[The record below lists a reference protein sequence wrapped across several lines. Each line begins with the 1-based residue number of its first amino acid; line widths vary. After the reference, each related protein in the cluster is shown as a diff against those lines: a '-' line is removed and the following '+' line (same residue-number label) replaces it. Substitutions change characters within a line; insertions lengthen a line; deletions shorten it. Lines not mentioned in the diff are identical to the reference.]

1 MLDLVREIEEVFAKP
16 IHGREWAK
24 VLFWDLLDFDR
35 LAIPVPTDVLGQ
47 ADRPVIG
54 ESVLWAE
61 SGDIRVAMFR
71 RSSGDWNPDSLG
83 QVAGTVALVWRRALL
98 LFGDAAE
105 ANWHLVVSIPR
116 TEGQAGECRVC
127 RLSGNSRSS
136 RLPGLLAG
144 LSPETPSSTGQAL
157 RSLWLDADPLTDPT
171 EGVMYGLPRWLRSR
185 LRGSSFEDFVR
196 QAGAHANLTKCEE
209 VALGQRI
216 QAGDRDAWRE
226 LVRHNIRLAI
236 WGARRFAKSRL
247 EFEDIVQHS
256 LLGVMRAADRFDPA
270 MDARFSTYA
279 FHWMRQCC
287 QRACEVEAT
296 LIRVPS
302 HHHRGIRDYRKQVRG
317 SGVEHRASDLNEE
330 YEHILNLMSL
340 DSYEWAATPV
350 YGEASMDYDP
360 ASIFMESAAKD
371 EIANAI
377 YSILSVSS
385 ERDQEVVYRRFGL
398 NDREEATLE
407 EIGEHLGI
415 TRERVRQIESKQLRR
430 LREELSKKLGEFK
443 LAIQEDDE
451 ERTLGQASGEVQ
463 SARKQI
469 VDVIR
474 RANGEMAAVEL
485 SRTLRIERSVRKA
498 ALSGLVSEGVI
509 TIAGEGRSARY
520 LTTMNGAVD
529 EPGMKGVWDETT
541 MAQCEPDPRGAANEA

>member
-1 MLDLVREIEEVFAKP
+1 MYDLVQEIEGVFSKP

-24 VLFWDLLDFDR
+24 MLFWDLLDFDR
-35 LAIPVPTDVLGQ
+35 LSMPIPSDVL
-47 ADRPVIG
+47 AYEDRGGIG
-54 ESVLWAE
+54 ESMLWAQ
-61 SGDIRVAMFR
+61 SGDIRVAMFQ
-71 RSSGDWNPDSLG
+71 RSSGQWNPDSLR
-83 QVAGTVALVWRRALL
+83 QVAGAVALVLRRALL

-105 ANWHLVVSIPR
+105 ANWDLVVCIPR
-116 TEGQAGECRVC
+116 TEGQAGECRVF
-127 RLSGNSRSS
+127 RLNGNSRAS
-136 RLPGLLAG
+136 RLPELLAG
-144 LSPETPSSTGQAL
+144 LSPETPTSAWQAL
-157 RSLWLDADPLTDPT
+157 RSLWLAADPLTDPT
-171 EGVMYGLPRWLRSR
+171 EGVLYGLPRWLRSR
-185 LRGSSFEDFVR
+185 LKGSSFEDFVR
-196 QAGAHANLTKCEE
+196 QAGAHANLTKFEE

-236 WGARRFAKSRL
+236 WGARRFAKSQL
-247 EFEDIVQHS
+247 EFEDLVQHS

-287 QRACEVEAT
+287 QRACEVETT

-302 HHHRGIRDYRKQVRG
+302 HHHRGLRDYRKQVRG
-317 SGVEHRASDLNEE
+317 SGVEHRASDRNEE
-330 YEHILNLMSL
+330 YEHILSLMSL
-340 DSYEWAATPV
+340 DCYEWAATPV
-350 YGEASMDYDP
+350 YGEASMDDDP
-360 ASIFMESAAKD
+360 ALIFMKSAARE

-377 YSILSVSS
+377 ISILSVSS

-415 TRERVRQIESKQLRR
+415 TRERVRQIEGKQLRR
-430 LREELSKKLGEFK
+430 LREELPKKLLEFK
-443 LAIQEDDE
+443 PAIEEDDE
-451 ERTLGQASGEVQ
+451 EGTRGQASVEVQ

-474 RANGEMAAVEL
+474 RANGDIAAVEL
-485 SRTLRIERSVRKA
+485 SRALRIERSVRKS

-529 EPGMKGVWDETT
+529 EPGTERARDGTT
-541 MAQCEPDPRGAANEA
+541 MAQCEPDPRRAANGA